1 MAKLNNYTAS
11 VEIQSGMKPKNDGDF
26 PLMQAHDIVVDEN
39 GTRLDEVIGG
49 KQICITAKP
58 QASGNSKKN
67 KLWEQVTET
76 KYKIKISSDEYD
88 FEKPYIDDVIVY
100 GSNGV
105 GEKSVLDSIE
115 LLNGDIILY
124 SNLPI
129 DCKIILKGE

>member
-1 MAKLNNYTAS
+1 MAKLSNYKGS
-11 VEIQSGMKPKNDGDF
+11 VELIDGLTPANNNDF
-26 PLMQAHDIVVDEN
+26 PLMEAHSILVGEN
-39 GTRLDEVIGG
+39 GTRLDEVIG
-49 KQICITAKP
+49 KQICITATP

-88 FEKPYIDDVIVY
+88 FERPYIDDVVVY
-100 GSNGV
+100 GNNGV
-105 GEKSVLDSIE
+105 GEKTVLDSIE

>member
-1 MAKLNNYTAS
+1 MARLTNYEGGTEVLAGF
-11 VEIQSGMKPKNDGDF
+11 IPKNNGTF
-26 PLMQAHDIVVDEN
+26 ALMEAHDIVVDED

-58 QASGNSKKN
+58 QASGNSHKN

-88 FEKPYIDDVIVY
+88 FERPYIDEVIVY
-100 GSNGV
+100 GANGV
-105 GEKSVLDSIE
+105 GEKTVLDALE

-129 DCKIILKGE
+129 DCKIVLKGE